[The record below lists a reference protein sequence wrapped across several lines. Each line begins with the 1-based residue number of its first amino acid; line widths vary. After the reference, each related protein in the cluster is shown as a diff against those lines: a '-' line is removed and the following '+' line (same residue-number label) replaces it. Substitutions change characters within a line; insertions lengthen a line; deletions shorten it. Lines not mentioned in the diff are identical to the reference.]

1 MRSLMQRLR
10 AIKPKQAA
18 LLLAVAALAATACFG
33 GREAGV
39 GRPTEAGTTV
49 AQEQPAEPAP
59 QNSGE
64 ETNGESDVEPLTLT
78 LKAPTI
84 CRVKPA
90 DRDLHAIVGPIDE
103 DGENE
108 EQYEF
113 GEWFGVANVLVRWQ
127 ASGGAPPYTLVIDGE
142 PRDAHNEYVGEAG
155 GALVSCA
162 LEIGETYFDDRWG
175 EAERW
180 HRTEPT
186 VDSGLKTI
194 HATVTD
200 NAGATA
206 SASIGVH
213 AILKTG
219 GGLTV
224 LEAGKTYRVEGR
236 LMTVPEGIDIT
247 IGDREDSDCE
257 GTDCESH
264 LSFFAEDG
272 PHRVSVSLGLKTGQE
287 GGGGS
292 ASTCTRRMERRLA
305 YPKTTPATPAA
316 PQSIRSTKSL
326 MNSSSRSASRRAK
339 EVCRCAPSFWR
350 SS

>member
-10 AIKPKQAA
+10 AVDPKRAA
-18 LLLAVAALAATACFG
+18 LFLAVAALAAVAMYFG

-64 ETNGESDVEPLTLT
+64 EPNGESDAEPLTLT

-84 CRVKPA
+84 CEVKPA
-90 DRDLHAIVGPIDE
+90 DRYLLGIAGPIDE
-103 DGENE
+103 NGENE
-108 EQYEF
+108 ESYEF
-113 GEWFGVANVLVRWQ
+113 GDWFGVANVLVRWQ
-127 ASGGAPPYTLVIDGE
+127 ASGGTPPYTLVIDGE
-142 PRDAHNEYVGEAG
+142 PRDAHGEYVGEAG

-175 EAERW
+175 ELERW
-180 HRTEPT
+180 HRTEPA
-186 VDSGLKTI
+186 VDSGLKAI

-200 NAGATA
+200 SSGATA
-206 SASIGVH
+206 SASIEVH
-213 AILKTG
+213 AVLETG

-247 IGDREDSDCE
+247 IGDMVENDCE
-257 GTDCESH
+257 GTDCQNSLE
-264 LSFFAEDG
+264 FFAKDG
-272 PHRVSVSLGLKTGQE
+272 PHRVTIGLGLTTGE
-287 GGGGS
+287 EYGLRSHLYWENGTPTRLPEDDPRNAGGVS
-292 ASTCTRRMERRLA
+292 EHPLHQKFDEFAE
-305 YPKTTPATPAA
+305 
-316 PQSIRSTKSL
+316 
-326 MNSSSRSASRRAK
+326 
-339 EVCRCAPSFWR
+339 SFGQPPR
-350 SS
+350 

>member
-1 MRSLMQRLR
+1 MRRIAQRLR
-10 AIKPKQAA
+10 TIEPKQAA
-18 LLLAVAALAATACFG
+18 LFLAVAALAAAAMYFG

-64 ETNGESDVEPLTLT
+64 ETSGESDVEPLTLT
-78 LKAPTI
+78 LKAPTM

-90 DRDLHAIVGPIDE
+90 DRDLHAIAGPIDE

-108 EQYEF
+108 ERYEF
-113 GEWFGVANVLVRWQ
+113 GEWFGVANVLVGWQ
-127 ASGGAPPYTLVIDGE
+127 AGGGAPPYTLVIDGE

-175 EAERW
+175 ELERW

-200 NAGATA
+200 SAGATA
-206 SASIGVH
+206 SASTEVH

-287 GGGGS
+287 GGLRFHLYSENGTQTRLPEDDPRNAGG
-292 ASTCTRRMERRLA
+292 ASEHPLH
-305 YPKTTPATPAA
+305 KKFDEFFE
-316 PQSIRSTKSL
+316 SIGQPPR
-326 MNSSSRSASRRAK
+326 
-339 EVCRCAPSFWR
+339 
-350 SS
+350 

>member
-1 MRSLMQRLR
+1 MRRIAQRLR

-18 LLLAVAALAATACFG
+18 LFLAVAALAAAAMYFG

-64 ETNGESDVEPLTLT
+64 ETSGESDVEPLTLT
-78 LKAPTI
+78 LKAPTM
-84 CRVKPA
+84 CGVKPA

-108 EQYEF
+108 ERYEF

-127 ASGGAPPYTLVIDGE
+127 AGGGAPPYTLVIDGE
-142 PRDAHNEYVGEAG
+142 LRDAHNEYVGEAG

-175 EAERW
+175 ESERW

-200 NAGATA
+200 SSGATA
-206 SASIGVH
+206 SASIGVY
-213 AILKTG
+213 ALRSFNSSGALLK
-219 GGLTV
+219 
-224 LEAGKTYRVEGR
+224 AGKTYRVRGH
-236 LMTVPEGIDIT
+236 LVTIPAGVDMTAGGVYRNDCVGA
-247 IGDREDSDCE
+247 DCE
-257 GTDCESH
+257 N
-264 LSFFAEDG
+264 SFEIFADDG
-272 PHRVSVSLGLKTGQE
+272 PHGVGVDVGLRTGRYLGRFHMLGDRFLPEDDPRNQGGNSEHPLHAKFDELVDSLGQPPHVD
-287 GGGGS
+287 
-292 ASTCTRRMERRLA
+292 R
-305 YPKTTPATPAA
+305 P
-316 PQSIRSTKSL
+316 
-326 MNSSSRSASRRAK
+326 
-339 EVCRCAPSFWR
+339 
-350 SS
+350 